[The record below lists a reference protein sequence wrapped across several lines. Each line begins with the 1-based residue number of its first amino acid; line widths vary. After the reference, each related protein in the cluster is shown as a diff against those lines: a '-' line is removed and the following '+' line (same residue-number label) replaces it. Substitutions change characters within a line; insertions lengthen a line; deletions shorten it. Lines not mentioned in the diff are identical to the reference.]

1 MKTEFLLTF
10 RHRMTKDITRIRFQ
24 SYWKAVAY
32 GHFLKRYSKLL
43 DGFSIWAVEFDSI
56 AGGWYPIK
64 LLYRCLFADL
74 PADRVFS
81 PSYDVKKNLLPDYS
95 LPTTKSIE
103 L

>member
-1 MKTEFLLTF
+1 MQTQFLLTF

-24 SYWKAVAY
+24 SYWKAVTY
-32 GHFLKRYSKLL
+32 GHSLSKYSRLL
-43 DGFSIWAVEFDSI
+43 DGYSIWAAEFDSI

-64 LLYRCLFADL
+64 LQYRCRFTDL
-74 PADRVFS
+74 PTDCVF
-81 PSYDVKKNLLPDYS
+81 PQSYEVKKNLLPGYS

>member
-1 MKTEFLLTF
+1 MKTQFLLTF
-10 RHRMTKDITRIRFQ
+10 RHRMTHDITRLRFQ

-32 GHFLKRYSKLL
+32 GHSLSKYSRLL
-43 DGFSIWAVEFDSI
+43 DGYSIWEAEFDAI

-64 LLYRCLFADL
+64 LQYRCLFTNL
-74 PADRVFS
+74 PEDRVFS
-81 PSYDVKKNLLPDYS
+81 PSYDVKKNMLPDYS